1 MGVIS
6 QESVLFNETN
16 RANTAYGK
24 DRDAAEQEIL
34 AASELAHAHVFISGL
49 QQLKA
54 IKRFLLNKATS
65 VLDTES
71 EKTVQETLDR
81 VMVHRTTRV
90 VAHRLSTIKIAD
102 VIVVIKSGVIAEQGK
117 HKTLIYIKDG
127 LYGSVV
133 ALHTSG
139 SPAQLI
145 RLKVC

>member
-24 DRDAAEQEIL
+24 DRDGAEQEIL

-49 QQLKA
+49 QQ
-54 IKRFLLNKATS
+54 ATS